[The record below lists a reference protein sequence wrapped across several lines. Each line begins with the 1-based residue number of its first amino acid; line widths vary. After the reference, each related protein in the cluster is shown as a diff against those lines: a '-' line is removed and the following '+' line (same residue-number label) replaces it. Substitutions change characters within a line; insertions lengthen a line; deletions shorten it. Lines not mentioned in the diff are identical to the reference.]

1 MKVVVRGL
9 IITVALLC
17 AHTQEQSDIWELDI
31 SLFWNCNKEVLWV
44 VHTGMYEMAWWS
56 KWQISELYK
65 SFALKIHLMA
75 KDTEMMSKQKFTY
88 VSKSGLEKLMRFL
101 SVSTILCMWIQTK
114 KCVRPTCVF
123 LKLDIHNKLN

>member
-75 KDTEMMSKQKFTY
+75 KDREMMSKQSKTY
-88 VSKSGLEKLMRFL
+88 LCLKIRSRKSNA
-101 SVSTILCMWIQTK
+101 
-114 KCVRPTCVF
+114 F
-123 LKLDIHNKLN
+123 LKRIRNFMYVDSDRIMCETNMSVLKTRHS

>member
-75 KDTEMMSKQKFTY
+75 KDTEMMSKQWKFTY
-88 VSKSGLEKLMRFL
+88 VSKSGLEKLMRFF
-101 SVSTILCMWIQTK
+101 K
-114 KCVRPTCVF
+114 R
-123 LKLDIHNKLN
+123 IHNFMYVDSDQKMCETNMCVLKVRHS

>member
-1 MKVVVRGL
+1 
-9 IITVALLC
+9 
-17 AHTQEQSDIWELDI
+17 
-31 SLFWNCNKEVLWV
+31 
-44 VHTGMYEMAWWS
+44 
-56 KWQISELYK
+56 
-65 SFALKIHLMA
+65 MA